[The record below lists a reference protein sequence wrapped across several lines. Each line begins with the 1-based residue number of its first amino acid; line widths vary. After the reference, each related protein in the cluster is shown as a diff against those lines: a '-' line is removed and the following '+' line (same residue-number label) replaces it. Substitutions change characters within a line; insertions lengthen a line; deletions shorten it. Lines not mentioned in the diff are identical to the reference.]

1 MIEAEFNLLCR
12 GRESRFMIRPSFC
25 HLSCDFLIDKA
36 TETVGAEFGFFIPCF
51 FCMLARLIVA
61 CVRVT
66 CGPGASAGARA
77 RADGFCDILI
87 RARVMD
93 DERATWNWAHHVR
106 V

>member
-36 TETVGAEFGFFIPCF
+36 TVGAEFGFFIPCF

-77 RADGFCDILI
+77 RGRTDS
-87 RARVMD
+87 V
-93 DERATWNWAHHVR
+93 TS
-106 V
+106 